1 MDLSSSSS
9 SSRHATTA
17 VSLRAST
24 SSSSAQTLYYYNVD
38 AILSELIRPATP
50 KHGNL
55 ARPRLV
61 KPEPIRPQQLVGVTG
76 MNHHHHHG
84 SGSGHSR
91 NGSDK
96 TISPVLND
104 RTEGARNPDP
114 TQQQQ
119 TSPFY
124 MDDNEEGYDHVGM
137 AYGSDIPMTTLDYY
151 YGHNSNIENGS
162 KTNGSSKRS
171 RDDED
176 ILYYKKTTKSTT
188 SEEIDAANAAA
199 LITPNP
205 IQYYTTTTTTTE
217 TSTSPVMSTSYDQ
230 PQYIVYKNYIDPNV
244 NQDVNED
251 LLWTTTPSATI
262 SYTIVKPI
270 AMRPMD
276 VIQHLQDHCHRMDD
290 SVVTVDLPSTTD
302 STMSSCPPPSTKN
315 LLHGVLDDGSM
326 QVCG

>member
-1 MDLSSSSS
+1 
-9 SSRHATTA
+9 
-17 VSLRAST
+17 
-24 SSSSAQTLYYYNVD
+24 
-38 AILSELIRPATP
+38 
-50 KHGNL
+50 
-55 ARPRLV
+55 
-61 KPEPIRPQQLVGVTG
+61 
-76 MNHHHHHG
+76 MNHHHHG

-244 NQDVNED
+244 NQDANED

-276 VIQHLQDHCHRMDD
+276 VIQHLQDHYHRMDD

>member
-1 MDLSSSSS
+1 M
-9 SSRHATTA
+9 
-17 VSLRAST
+17 
-24 SSSSAQTLYYYNVD
+24 
-38 AILSELIRPATP
+38 
-50 KHGNL
+50 
-55 ARPRLV
+55 
-61 KPEPIRPQQLVGVTG
+61 
-76 MNHHHHHG
+76 
-84 SGSGHSR
+84 
-91 NGSDK
+91 
-96 TISPVLND
+96 
-104 RTEGARNPDP
+104 EGARNPDP
-114 TQQQQ
+114 IQQQQ

-205 IQYYTTTTTTTE
+205 IQYYTTTTTTE

-276 VIQHLQDHCHRMDD
+276 VIQHLQDHYHRMDD

>member
-1 MDLSSSSS
+1 
-9 SSRHATTA
+9 
-17 VSLRAST
+17 
-24 SSSSAQTLYYYNVD
+24 
-38 AILSELIRPATP
+38 
-50 KHGNL
+50 
-55 ARPRLV
+55 
-61 KPEPIRPQQLVGVTG
+61 
-76 MNHHHHHG
+76 
-84 SGSGHSR
+84 
-91 NGSDK
+91 
-96 TISPVLND
+96 
-104 RTEGARNPDP
+104 
-114 TQQQQ
+114 
-119 TSPFY
+119 

-205 IQYYTTTTTTTE
+205 IQYYTTTTTTE

-276 VIQHLQDHCHRMDD
+276 VIQHLQDHYHRMDD